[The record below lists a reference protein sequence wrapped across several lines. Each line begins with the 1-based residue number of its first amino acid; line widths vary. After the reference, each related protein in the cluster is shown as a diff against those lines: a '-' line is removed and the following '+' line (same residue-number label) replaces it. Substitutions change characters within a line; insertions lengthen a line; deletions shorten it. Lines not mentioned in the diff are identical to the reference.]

1 MNKPLVPFI
10 AISLGVFCMVVDQ
23 GGIML
28 ALPSISRF
36 FVSDLST
43 AQWVLIGYVLSISAS
58 LLPMSRISDLLGHK
72 KIYVWGLTLVA
83 VTTVFAGFSNSI
95 GLLIVLS
102 LIRGVGSGMTQGTSM
117 ALVLS
122 IFSPSQGGRAL
133 GLYIAVVGI
142 GSGAGPLIAGF
153 ILNSYSWRFLY
164 FFLGALGIVS
174 ATAAYSLVKS
184 DHVSSIKFKEFRFDW
199 VGAVL
204 FTIGIAGLLQA
215 ATWGSRIGFLNPVT
229 ISISALSV
237 AGFIAFIFR
246 EMLVEEPMI
255 NLRLFG
261 NRLFSSGVTAHFLF
275 FVGTSSSF
283 FFMPFFLEIVAGYS
297 PQQIGFIMG
306 AGAISMAVAGVFCGY
321 LSDQLGPYIFSIAG
335 FVAAAIGLYIL
346 TNLTVESSWKLAILG
361 MMSTSMANGI
371 FFGPNNKQILG
382 SVASNFH
389 GVISGFMHTTR
400 NSGSAIGISIGTAI
414 ATSVMAYM
422 GYEPTLSDLTADTA
436 TSVLVAFVRG
446 IKFVF
451 FGGVS
456 VLIIG
461 MLVVM
466 LGGRYKIKN
475 LG

>member
-1 MNKPLVPFI
+1 
-10 AISLGVFCMVVDQ
+10 MVVDQ

-36 FVSDLST
+36 FDSDLST
-43 AQWVLIGYVLSISAS
+43 TQWVLIGYVLSISAS

-83 VTTVFAGFSNSI
+83 VTTIFAGFSNSI

-102 LIRGVGSGMTQGTSM
+102 LVRGVGSGMTQGTSM

-122 IFSPSQGGRAL
+122 IFASSQGGKAL
-133 GLYIAVVGI
+133 GLYISVVGI
-142 GSGAGPLIAGF
+142 GSGVGPLVAGF

-164 FFLGALGIVS
+164 FFLGGLGVISAAAVS
-174 ATAAYSLVKS
+174 LLVRS
-184 DHVSSIKFKEFRFDW
+184 NHVSSIKFKEFRFDW
-199 VGAVL
+199 IGAAL
-204 FTIGIAGLLQA
+204 FTIGIASLLQTT
-215 ATWGSRIGFLNPVT
+215 TWGSRIGFSNPIT
-229 ISISALSV
+229 IGIACLSLAGF
-237 AGFIAFIFR
+237 AGFIYK

-255 NLRLFG
+255 DLRLFR
-261 NRLFSSGVTAHFLF
+261 NKLFSSGVSAHFLF
-275 FVGTSSSF
+275 FVATSCSF

-306 AGAISMAVAGVFCGY
+306 AGAISMSIAGAFCGY
-321 LSDQLGPYIFSIAG
+321 LSDKFGPFLFSIGG
-335 FVAAAIGLYIL
+335 FVVAALGLLVL
-346 TNLTVESSWKLAILG
+346 TNLTVEATWKLAIIG
-361 MMSTSMANGI
+361 MLSTSMANGI

-382 SVASNFH
+382 SVSRSFH

-422 GYEPTLSDLTADTA
+422 GYEPTLSDLTSDTA
-436 TSVLVAFVRG
+436 TSVLDSFVRG

-451 FGGVS
+451 WGGVV
-456 VLIIG
+456 VLILGIFV
-461 MLVVM
+461 LL
-466 LGGRYKIKN
+466 LGGRSKVN
-475 LG
+475 N

>member
-1 MNKPLVPFI
+1 MNRPLIPFL

-36 FVSDLST
+36 FDSDLST
-43 AQWVLIGYVLSISAS
+43 TQWVLIGYVLSISAS

-83 VTTVFAGFSNSI
+83 VTTIFAGFSNSI

-102 LIRGVGSGMTQGTSM
+102 LVRGVGSGMTQGTSM

-122 IFSPSQGGRAL
+122 IFASSQGGKAL
-133 GLYIAVVGI
+133 GLYISVVGI
-142 GSGAGPLIAGF
+142 GSGVGPLVAGF

-164 FFLGALGIVS
+164 FFLGGLGVISVAAVS
-174 ATAAYSLVKS
+174 LLVRS
-184 DHVSSIKFKEFRFDW
+184 NHVSSIKFKEFRFDW
-199 VGAVL
+199 IGAAL
-204 FTIGIAGLLQA
+204 FTIGIASLLQTT
-215 ATWGSRIGFLNPVT
+215 TWGSRIGFSNPIT
-229 ISISALSV
+229 IGIACLSLAGF
-237 AGFIAFIFR
+237 AGFIYK

-255 NLRLFG
+255 DLRLFR
-261 NRLFSSGVTAHFLF
+261 NKLFSSGVSAHFLF
-275 FVGTSSSF
+275 FVATSCSF

-306 AGAISMAVAGVFCGY
+306 AGAISMSIAGAFCGY
-321 LSDQLGPYIFSIAG
+321 LSDKFGPFLFSIGG
-335 FVAAAIGLYIL
+335 FVVAALGLLVL
-346 TNLTVESSWKLAILG
+346 TNLTVEATWKLAIIG
-361 MMSTSMANGI
+361 MLSTSMANGI

-382 SVASNFH
+382 SVSRSFH

-422 GYEPTLSDLTADTA
+422 GYEPTLSDLTSDTA
-436 TSVLVAFVRG
+436 TSVLDSFVRG

-451 FGGVS
+451 WGGVV
-456 VLIIG
+456 VLILGIFV
-461 MLVVM
+461 LL
-466 LGGRYKIKN
+466 LGGRSKVN
-475 LG
+475 N

>member
-1 MNKPLVPFI
+1 MNRPLIPFL

-36 FVSDLST
+36 FDSDLST
-43 AQWVLIGYVLSISAS
+43 TQWVLIGYVLSISAS

-83 VTTVFAGFSNSI
+83 VTTIFAGFSNSI

-102 LIRGVGSGMTQGTSM
+102 LVRGVGSGMTQGTSM

-122 IFSPSQGGRAL
+122 IFASSQGGKAL
-133 GLYIAVVGI
+133 GLYISVVGI
-142 GSGAGPLIAGF
+142 GSGVGPLVAGF

-164 FFLGALGIVS
+164 FFLGGLGVISAAAVS
-174 ATAAYSLVKS
+174 LLVRS
-184 DHVSSIKFKEFRFDW
+184 NHVSSIKFKEFRFDW
-199 VGAVL
+199 IGAAL
-204 FTIGIAGLLQA
+204 FTIGIASLLQTT
-215 ATWGSRIGFLNPVT
+215 TWGSRIGFSNPIT
-229 ISISALSV
+229 IGIACLSLAGF
-237 AGFIAFIFR
+237 AGFIYK

-255 NLRLFG
+255 DLRLFR
-261 NRLFSSGVTAHFLF
+261 NKLFSSGVSAHFLF
-275 FVGTSSSF
+275 FAATSCSF

-306 AGAISMAVAGVFCGY
+306 AGAISMSIAGAFCGY
-321 LSDQLGPYIFSIAG
+321 LSDKFGPFLFSIGG
-335 FVAAAIGLYIL
+335 FVVAALGLLVL
-346 TNLTVESSWKLAILG
+346 TNLTVEATWKLAIIG
-361 MMSTSMANGI
+361 MLSTSMANGI

-382 SVASNFH
+382 SVSRSFH

-422 GYEPTLSDLTADTA
+422 GYEPTLSDLTSDTA
-436 TSVLVAFVRG
+436 TSVLDSFVRG

-451 FGGVS
+451 WGGVV
-456 VLIIG
+456 VLILGIFV
-461 MLVVM
+461 LL
-466 LGGRYKIKN
+466 LGGRSKVN
-475 LG
+475 N

>member
-1 MNKPLVPFI
+1 
-10 AISLGVFCMVVDQ
+10 MVVDQ

-36 FVSDLST
+36 FDSDLST
-43 AQWVLIGYVLSISAS
+43 TQWVLIGYVLSISAS

-83 VTTVFAGFSNSI
+83 VTTIFAGFSNSI

-102 LIRGVGSGMTQGTSM
+102 LVRGVGSGMTQGTSM

-122 IFSPSQGGRAL
+122 IFASSQGGKAL
-133 GLYIAVVGI
+133 GLYIFVVGI
-142 GSGAGPLIAGF
+142 GSGVGPLVAGF

-164 FFLGALGIVS
+164 FFLGGLGVISAAAVS
-174 ATAAYSLVKS
+174 LLVRS
-184 DHVSSIKFKEFRFDW
+184 NHVSSIKFKEFRFDW
-199 VGAVL
+199 IGAAL
-204 FTIGIAGLLQA
+204 FTIGIASLLQTT
-215 ATWGSRIGFLNPVT
+215 TWGSRIGFSNPIT
-229 ISISALSV
+229 IGIACLSLAGF
-237 AGFIAFIFR
+237 AGFIYK

-255 NLRLFG
+255 DLRLFR
-261 NRLFSSGVTAHFLF
+261 NKLFSSGVSAHFLF
-275 FVGTSSSF
+275 FVATSCSF

-306 AGAISMAVAGVFCGY
+306 AGAISMSIAGAFCGY
-321 LSDQLGPYIFSIAG
+321 LSDKFGPFLFSIGG
-335 FVAAAIGLYIL
+335 FVVAALGLLVL
-346 TNLTVESSWKLAILG
+346 TNLTVEATWKLAIIG
-361 MMSTSMANGI
+361 MLSISMANGI

-382 SVASNFH
+382 SVSRSFH

-422 GYEPTLSDLTADTA
+422 GYEPTLSDLTSDTA
-436 TSVLVAFVRG
+436 TSVLDSFVRG

-451 FGGVS
+451 LGGVV
-456 VLIIG
+456 VLILGIFV
-461 MLVVM
+461 LL
-466 LGGRYKIKN
+466 LGGRSKVN
-475 LG
+475 N